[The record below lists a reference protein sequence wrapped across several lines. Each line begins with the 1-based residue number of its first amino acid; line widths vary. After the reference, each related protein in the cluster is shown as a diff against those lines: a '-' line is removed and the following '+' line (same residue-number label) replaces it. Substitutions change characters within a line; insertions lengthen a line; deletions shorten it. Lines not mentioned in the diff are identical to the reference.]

1 MRFWKRNTLKVKRGP
16 TLQMLPVGNLQSATT
31 LRRSG
36 RALSVS
42 SVGIE
47 CLIIDF
53 KRFFTLTPADIYSR
67 RHVF

>member
-36 RALSVS
+36 RALTVYIRWGQCEKSLEV
-42 SVGIE
+42 
-47 CLIIDF
+47 D
-53 KRFFTLTPADIYSR
+53 Y
-67 RHVF
+67 